1 MTMGLKQLELPA
13 LRFENRQSRAQ
24 ITRLAVKKF
33 TDRGNLGN
41 CRKAREIEG

>member
-1 MTMGLKQLELPA
+1 MTMGLKQLESPA

-41 CRKAREIEG
+41 CRNVRGVEG